1 MKQLIA
7 VVIAIAMP
15 CLPALQMAAH
25 AGAPVEIYADDGY
38 PPYTYVERG
47 QLTGIYT
54 DIVRRALQAMPQY
67 PAELRAV
74 PWQRGISLL
83 QAGKIFAMYPPYA
96 MRAERPDVL
105 YSVPLMTEHVVVFC
119 HRGVA
124 AQRSLARWPDDY
136 RGLRI
141 GLNTGFL
148 VADAGFIAA
157 RQGGAFV
164 MDTAKGTRTNLL
176 KLMRGRIDCYINDRL
191 STQWEWQR
199 LQREGQVGPGMLG
212 LQETWQLADQH
223 VYLAFSRKYAQ
234 ADPYR
239 EDFMRQF
246 NAAVL
251 RLQQTGAVQRM
262 AEQALR
268 Q

>member
-1 MKQLIA
+1 ML
-7 VVIAIAMP
+7 
-15 CLPALQMAAH
+15 CLPAGVQ
-25 AGAPVEIYADDGY
+25 AGAPATTPVVIHADDGY

-47 QLTGIYT
+47 KLTGLYT
-54 DIVRRALQAMPQY
+54 QIVQRALQEMPQY
-67 PAELRAV
+67 RAELRAV

-96 MRAERPDVL
+96 MRAERPDLV

-119 HRGVA
+119 HSGVA
-124 AQRSLARWPDDY
+124 AKRRLARWPDDY

-148 VADAGFIAA
+148 VGDAGFIAT
-157 RQGGAFV
+157 RQAGGFV
-164 MDTAKGTRTNLL
+164 MDTATGTRSNLL

-191 STQWEWQR
+191 STQWQWKR
-199 LQREGQVGPGMLG
+199 LQQEGQIGAGMLAM
-212 LQETWQLADQH
+212 QEKMQLADQP
-223 VYLAFSRKYAQ
+223 VYLAFSRKYGQ

-239 EDFMRQF
+239 DDFMRQF

-251 RLQQTGAVQRM
+251 RLQHTGEAQRM
-262 AEQALR
+262 AEKALR

>member
-7 VVIAIAMP
+7 TAVL
-15 CLPALQMAAH
+15 CLCAALARNGAA
-25 AGAPVEIYADDGY
+25 ASLLIYADDGY
-38 PPYTYVERG
+38 PPYTYVEQGR
-47 QLTGIYT
+47 LTGIYT
-54 DIVRRALQAMPQY
+54 GIVQRALQAMPQY
-67 PAELRAV
+67 QVELRAV

-96 MRAERPDVL
+96 MRAERPDVI
-105 YSVPLMTEHVVVFC
+105 YSVPLMTEHVIVFC
-119 HRGVA
+119 NSDVA
-124 AQRSLARWPDDY
+124 ARRKLARWPDDY

-148 VADAGFIAA
+148 VADAGFIMA
-157 RQGGAFV
+157 RQAGAFV

-199 LQREGQVGPGMLG
+199 LQREGQVGPGMLA
-212 LQETWQLADQH
+212 LQEMTQLADQH
-223 VYLAFSRKYAQ
+223 VYLAYSRKYVQ
-234 ADPYR
+234 ADPFR
-239 EDFMRQF
+239 DDFMRQF

-251 RLQQTGAVQRM
+251 HLQQTGEVQRLV
-262 AEQALR
+262 AQALR

>member
-1 MKQLIA
+1 MKISLMKPLMATA
-7 VVIAIAMP
+7 VL
-15 CLPALQMAAH
+15 CLSTTHAPA
-25 AGAPVEIYADDGY
+25 APLLIYADDDY

-47 QLTGIYT
+47 RLTGIYT
-54 DIVRRALQAMPQY
+54 GIVQRALQAMPQY
-67 PAELRAV
+67 RTELRAV

-96 MRAERPDVL
+96 MRTERPDVV
-105 YSVPLMTEHVVVFC
+105 YSVPLMTEHVIVFC
-119 HRGVA
+119 NSSVA
-124 AQRSLARWPDDY
+124 ARRKLARWPDDY
-136 RGLRI
+136 HGLRI

-157 RQGGAFV
+157 RQTGAFV
-164 MDTAKGTRTNLL
+164 MDTATGTRSNLL

-199 LQREGQVGPGMLG
+199 LQREGQVGPGMLA
-212 LQETWQLADQH
+212 LQEMKQLADQH
-223 VYLAFSRKYAQ
+223 VYLAYSRKYVQ
-234 ADPYR
+234 AEPFRD
-239 EDFMRQF
+239 DFMRQF

-251 RLQQTGAVQRM
+251 HLQHTGEVQRLV
-262 AEQALR
+262 AQALR